1 LYGVVFITEY
11 EIAQFWKDHSPIKE
25 GHGGIVPLMNPGHI
39 FHSVNTIDTVNVDDT
54 VDPVSGT
61 VPRLSSRFT
70 VSHCEKRQV
79 KDQEKDK

>member
-1 LYGVVFITEY
+1 M
-11 EIAQFWKDHSPIKE
+11 E

-39 FHSVNTIDTVNVDDT
+39 FHSVNTIDTV
-54 VDPVSGT
+54 DPVSGT
-61 VPRLSSRFT
+61 VTRLSSRFT